1 MERALVLIKPDG
13 VERSLIGK
21 VIAQFEE
28 AGLKVTALKMLNA
41 SDEQVQKHYT
51 DDESWLVSVGKKT
64 KQSYLDKGIE
74 VKETERE
81 IGLRV
86 RSFLVNE
93 ITRSPIVAI
102 VLEGNACA
110 EVARKI
116 AGSTEPKK
124 ADPYTIR
131 GRYAN
136 DSYSLADK
144 KQRSVRNIVHVS
156 EDSTIAEKEI
166 KVWFSDKEICKCE
179 RADEGALY
187 G

>member
-1 MERALVLIKPDG
+1 MPSRTIATIGLLVSSFTRND
-13 VERSLIGK
+13 
-21 VIAQFEE
+21 
-28 AGLKVTALKMLNA
+28 
-41 SDEQVQKHYT
+41 QVSKHYT
-51 DDESWLVSVGKKT
+51 DDESWLLSVGKKT

-74 VKETERE
+74 VKESERE
-81 IGLRV
+81 IGMRV

-93 ITRSPIVAI
+93 LTRSPIVAM
-102 VLEGNACA
+102 VLEGNAAA

-116 AGSTEPKK
+116 AGGTEPKK

-131 GRYAN
+131 GRYSN
-136 DSYSLADK
+136 DSYALADK

-166 KVWFSDKEICKCE
+166 KVWFTDKEICKYD
-179 RADEGALY
+179 RADEEALY